1 MVRLILTAILLVL
14 LTNCGTVGLEPNN
27 QLVQRAL
34 ALQLKQTQQQL
45 NKELWESGQSA
56 LPKFE
61 INQLVI
67 NEHLPQVIQNLPA
80 YRVRGTYD
88 RTVHLPKRRVTQQ
101 QNPFVVYLQ
110 RQKEG
115 KTWRLALPQSTG
127 DEAVTWR
134 TYLIE

>member
-1 MVRLILTAILLVL
+1 M
-14 LTNCGTVGLEPNN
+14 
-27 QLVQRAL
+27 QRAL

-101 QNPFVVYLQ
+101 QNPFVIYLQ

-127 DEAVTWR
+127 DEARAWR

>member
-14 LTNCGTVGLEPNN
+14 LTNCGTVGLEPSN

-127 DEAVTWR
+127 NEARGWR

>member
-127 DEAVTWR
+127 DEARAWR